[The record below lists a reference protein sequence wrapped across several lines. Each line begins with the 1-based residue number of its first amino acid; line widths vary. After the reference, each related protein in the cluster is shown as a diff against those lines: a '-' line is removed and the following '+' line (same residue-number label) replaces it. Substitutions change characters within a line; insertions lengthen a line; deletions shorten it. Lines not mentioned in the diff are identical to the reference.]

1 MAVYSSTDAP
11 NGAISALE
19 DSPNAASASISLSAD
34 TTNAHSSITPTAL
47 GRLGLLPAEIRNMIY
62 ELHLLP
68 NDRKPFVA
76 RWVVSPPNHMLR
88 PYKTRIPSI
97 LAVSRIIRR
106 ETMPIYY
113 RSHELRFMVDCDE
126 LLCVLDRLNLLV
138 MNLDSA
144 GLILI

>member
-1 MAVYSSTDAP
+1 MFFSLWPCIARLMLPMAPYQRSKTLRMRHP
-11 NGAISALE
+11 R
-19 DSPNAASASISLSAD
+19 ASRCLRIPP
-34 TTNAHSSITPTAL
+34 TPL
-47 GRLGLLPAEIRNMIY
+47 GRLGLLPAEIRNIIY

-97 LAVSRIIRR
+97 LAVSSIIRR

-113 RSHELRFMVDCDE
+113 RSHELRFMVNCDE

-144 GLILI
+144 DLIVLI